1 MTIKEA
7 QYFKKYIDGRL
18 NDILGAMTQQQLNTL
33 QGQRFAARF
42 MGDIK
47 GQQMLPQSVF
57 RQFLNEIDFSE
68 AKQLHDDL
76 VKAQGQIEQA
86 LQQAE
91 QVSDMNSLHYTD
103 VGGEETPFYIY
114 IDMDDPELAGI
125 EANDETALWQ
135 GIDRILQ
142 AKRTTNIQ
150 IVDLNINHR
159 GLHECSYLYFSTS
172 VVKSNRRV
180 EHEYLWSAEGYY
192 KRAVYQKGN
201 TTDWEW
207 RDIYADIA
215 AAYTLAHS
223 NEQRLDA
230 VEGTANEANQR
241 SKDNLTRLDSVE
253 GTANAT
259 KALADVHTT
268 RLNKVEGVANEANT
282 RSQDNMKRLDQ
293 VEGVANGAQALANN
307 HTELINKVENTANT
321 ALSTANNKAD
331 KVHTHTSIGTG
342 STSVEADGNNVKVYD
357 GNGIQVFKTLNKYGK
372 DNVDYPDEIGVEFRT
387 ADATEVENKGSHSL
401 GIISNKRIKLGGNG
415 SGVENIKITTDAGN
429 VGFITDA
436 DHTTIKRG
444 DGYFDTTNERAKI
457 NHSEKVALAVFSKDV
472 IKATKTETTLLN
484 YNTGSM
490 GLRLRADQS
499 ELKFGGKGITIT
511 ETETKVT
518 SSGKVELLAPS
529 VEARD
534 NENNPIF
541 STGRYTKNGS
551 TTDEKQTII
560 FVGNK
565 EYHAGDGTSTE
576 IVLNGDIELCT
587 ALQELQS
594 KRTRF
599 EMPMTIEWILSKGKL
614 LNAKFCEY
622 LYNAIT
628 QYYGNYDYE
637 NDDNSGMLRMLS
649 GENIYPVILS
659 KYYHVGE
666 KTAHAQHFKP
676 WQVEFY
682 DEIQSYDS
690 PDGVVSIPVIRI
702 HIGEDFAEWLV
713 HTGYQGLSEKV
724 SYLEFGIGRDEMGNM
739 PFSIYNASGTKL
751 QEFTLI

>member
-114 IDMDDPELAGI
+114 IDMDDPELAGVS
-125 EANDETALWQ
+125 ADDETALWQ

-142 AKRTTNIQ
+142 AKRTNNIQ

-172 VVKSNRRV
+172 VVKSNRRK

-192 KRAVYQKGN
+192 SRVVTQNGV
-201 TTDWEW
+201 TGEWEW
-207 RDIYADIA
+207 KDTYADIA
-215 AAYTLAHS
+215 AA
-223 NEQRLDA
+223 Q
-230 VEGTANEANQR
+230 TAAEA
-241 SKDNLTRLDSVE
+241 
-253 GTANAT
+253 
-259 KALADVHTT
+259 
-268 RLNKVEGVANEANT
+268 
-282 RSQDNMKRLDQ
+282 
-293 VEGVANGAQALANN
+293 AQA
-307 HTELINKVENTANT
+307 TADG
-321 ALSTANNKAD
+321 KAD

-401 GIISNKRIKLGGNG
+401 GIISNKRIRLGGNG
-415 SGVENIKITTDAGN
+415 SGTENIKITTDAGN

-490 GLRLRADQS
+490 GLRLKADQS
-499 ELKFGGKGITIT
+499 ELKFNGKGITVT

-518 SSGKVELLAPS
+518 SAGKVELLAPS

-534 NENNPIF
+534 NEDNPIF

-551 TTDEKQTII
+551 TTNEKQTII

-565 EYHAGDGTSTE
+565 EYHAGDGTSAE

-594 KRTRF
+594 KRSRF
-599 EMPMTIEWILSKGKL
+599 EMPMTVEWILSKGKL
-614 LNAKFCEY
+614 LNGKFCEY

-628 QYYGNYDYE
+628 LYYGNYDYE
-637 NDDNSGMLRMLS
+637 NDGNSEMLRMLS
-649 GENIYPVILS
+649 GENIYPVILA

-690 PDGVVSIPVIRI
+690 PDGIVSIPVIRI

-713 HTGYQGLSEKV
+713 HTGYKGLSEKV

-739 PFSIYNASGTKL
+739 PFSLYNASGTKL

>member
-114 IDMDDPELAGI
+114 IDMDDPELAGVS
-125 EANDETALWQ
+125 ANDETALWQ

-142 AKRTTNIQ
+142 AKRTNNVQ

-192 KRAVYQKGN
+192 SRVVTRNGV
-201 TTDWEW
+201 TGEWEW
-207 RDIYADIA
+207 KNTYADIA
-215 AAYTLAHS
+215 AAQTAAEAAQATADNATQIANGKAAINHTHS
-223 NEQRLDA
+223 RISLGSA
-230 VEGTANEANQR
+230 
-241 SKDNLTRLDSVE
+241 SVE
-253 GTANAT
+253 CVN
-259 KALADVHTT
+259 
-268 RLNKVEGVANEANT
+268 
-282 RSQDNMKRLDQ
+282 
-293 VEGVANGAQALANN
+293 
-307 HTELINKVENTANT
+307 
-321 ALSTANNKAD
+321 
-331 KVHTHTSIGTG
+331 
-342 STSVEADGNNVKVYD
+342 
-357 GNGIQVFKTLNKYGK
+357 
-372 DNVDYPDEIGVEFRT
+372 
-387 ADATEVENKGSHSL
+387 
-401 GIISNKRIKLGGNG
+401 
-415 SGVENIKITTDAGN
+415 
-429 VGFITDA
+429 
-436 DHTTIKRG
+436 
-444 DGYFDTTNERAKI
+444 
-457 NHSEKVALAVFSKDV
+457 
-472 IKATKTETTLLN
+472 
-484 YNTGSM
+484 
-490 GLRLRADQS
+490 
-499 ELKFGGKGITIT
+499 
-511 ETETKVT
+511 
-518 SSGKVELLAPS
+518 
-529 VEARD
+529 
-534 NENNPIF
+534 
-541 STGRYTKNGS
+541 
-551 TTDEKQTII
+551 
-560 FVGNK
+560 
-565 EYHAGDGTSTE
+565 GTSGDVPSPE
-576 IVLNGDIELCT
+576 IVLNGYMELCGT
-587 ALQELQS
+587 LQRLENY

-599 EMPMTIEWILSKGKL
+599 EMPMTIEQILSKGKL
-614 LNAKFCEY
+614 LNEKVCEY
-622 LYNAIT
+622 LFNAIML
-628 QYYGNYDYE
+628 YYDNYDYE
-637 NDDNSGMLRMLS
+637 ADGGSETLRMLS

-666 KTAHAQHFKP
+666 ATAHAQHFKP

-682 DEIQSYDS
+682 DEIQSYDN
-690 PDGVVSIPVIRI
+690 PEGVVSIPVIRI

-713 HTGYQGLSEKV
+713 HTGYKGLSEKV
-724 SYLEFGIGRDEMGNM
+724 SYMEHRIGIGDMNKM
-739 PFSIYNASGTKL
+739 PFSLYNASGTKL

>member
-114 IDMDDPELAGI
+114 IDMDDPELAGVS
-125 EANDETALWQ
+125 ASDETALWQ

-142 AKRTTNIQ
+142 AKRTNNIQ

-172 VVKSNRRV
+172 VVKSNIRK
-180 EHEYLWSAEGYY
+180 EHEYLWSAKGYY
-192 KRAVYQKGN
+192 SRVVTQNGV
-201 TTDWEW
+201 TGEWEW
-207 RDIYADIA
+207 RDTYADIA
-215 AAYTLAHS
+215 AA
-223 NEQRLDA
+223 Q
-230 VEGTANEANQR
+230 TAAEA
-241 SKDNLTRLDSVE
+241 
-253 GTANAT
+253 
-259 KALADVHTT
+259 
-268 RLNKVEGVANEANT
+268 
-282 RSQDNMKRLDQ
+282 
-293 VEGVANGAQALANN
+293 AQALANN
-307 HTELINKVENTANT
+307 HTELLNKANT
-321 ALSTANNKAD
+321 AIADLIEQDKSHSEYIEELIGTCETLQDDIDRVDGKVNATQATVNTKAAIN
-331 KVHTHTSIGTG
+331 HTHSSISLG
-342 STSVEADGNNVKVYD
+342 SASVECVNDTSEDG
-357 GNGIQVFKTLNKYGK
+357 
-372 DNVDYPDEIGVEFRT
+372 
-387 ADATEVENKGSHSL
+387 
-401 GIISNKRIKLGGNG
+401 
-415 SGVENIKITTDAGN
+415 
-429 VGFITDA
+429 
-436 DHTTIKRG
+436 
-444 DGYFDTTNERAKI
+444 
-457 NHSEKVALAVFSKDV
+457 
-472 IKATKTETTLLN
+472 
-484 YNTGSM
+484 
-490 GLRLRADQS
+490 
-499 ELKFGGKGITIT
+499 
-511 ETETKVT
+511 T
-518 SSGKVELLAPS
+518 SAGKVKLLAPS

-534 NENNPIF
+534 NEDNPIF

-551 TTDEKQTII
+551 TTNEKQTII

-565 EYHAGDGTSTE
+565 EYHAGDGTSAE

-594 KRTRF
+594 KRIRF
-599 EMPMTIEWILSKGKL
+599 EMPMAIEQILSKGKL
-614 LNAKFCEY
+614 LNEKVCEY

-637 NDDNSGMLRMLS
+637 NDGNSEMLRMLS

-666 KTAHAQHFKP
+666 ATAHAQHFKP

-690 PDGVVSIPVIRI
+690 PDGIVSIPVIRI

-713 HTGYQGLSEKV
+713 HTGYKGLSEKV
-724 SYLEFGIGRDEMGNM
+724 SYLEFGIGRDDMNTL
-739 PFSIYNASGTKL
+739 PFSLYNASGTKL

>member
-114 IDMDDPELAGI
+114 IDMDDPELAGVS
-125 EANDETALWQ
+125 ANDETALWQ

-142 AKRTTNIQ
+142 AKRTNNIQ

-172 VVKSNRRV
+172 VVKSNIRK
-180 EHEYLWSAEGYY
+180 EHEYLWSAKGYY
-192 KRAVYQKGN
+192 SRVVTQNGV
-201 TTDWEW
+201 TGEWEW
-207 RDIYADIA
+207 RDTYADIA
-215 AAYTLAHS
+215 AA
-223 NEQRLDA
+223 Q
-230 VEGTANEANQR
+230 TAAEA
-241 SKDNLTRLDSVE
+241 
-253 GTANAT
+253 
-259 KALADVHTT
+259 
-268 RLNKVEGVANEANT
+268 
-282 RSQDNMKRLDQ
+282 
-293 VEGVANGAQALANN
+293 AQALANN
-307 HTELINKVENTANT
+307 HTELLNKANT
-321 ALSTANNKAD
+321 AIADLIEQDKSHSESIEELTGTCETLQDDIDRVDGKVNATQATVNTKAAIN
-331 KVHTHTSIGTG
+331 HTHSSISLG
-342 STSVEADGNNVKVYD
+342 SASVECVNDTSEDG
-357 GNGIQVFKTLNKYGK
+357 
-372 DNVDYPDEIGVEFRT
+372 
-387 ADATEVENKGSHSL
+387 
-401 GIISNKRIKLGGNG
+401 
-415 SGVENIKITTDAGN
+415 
-429 VGFITDA
+429 
-436 DHTTIKRG
+436 
-444 DGYFDTTNERAKI
+444 
-457 NHSEKVALAVFSKDV
+457 
-472 IKATKTETTLLN
+472 
-484 YNTGSM
+484 
-490 GLRLRADQS
+490 
-499 ELKFGGKGITIT
+499 
-511 ETETKVT
+511 T
-518 SSGKVELLAPS
+518 SAGKVKLLAPS

-534 NENNPIF
+534 NEDNPIF

-551 TTDEKQTII
+551 TTNEKQTII

-565 EYHAGDGTSTE
+565 QYQAGDGTSAD
-576 IVLNGDIELCT
+576 IVLNGDMELYAT
-587 ALQELQS
+587 LQS
-594 KRTRF
+594 LQRVKRNRF
-599 EMPMTIEWILSKGKL
+599 EMPMAIEQILSKGKL
-614 LNAKFCEY
+614 LNEKVCEY
-622 LYNAIT
+622 LYNAIM

-637 NDDNSGMLRMLS
+637 NDGNSEALRMLS

-676 WQVEFY
+676 WRVEFY
-682 DEIQSYDS
+682 DEIQSYDN
-690 PDGVVSIPVIRI
+690 PEGVVSIPVIRI

-713 HTGYQGLSEKV
+713 HTGYKGLSEKV
-724 SYLEFGIGRDEMGNM
+724 SYLEFGIGRDDMNTL
-739 PFSIYNASGTKL
+739 PFSLYNASGTKL

>member
-125 EANDETALWQ
+125 EADDETALWQ

-142 AKRTTNIQ
+142 AKRTSNIQ

-172 VVKSNRRV
+172 VIKSNRRK
-180 EHEYLWSAEGYY
+180 EHEYLWSAKGYY
-192 KRAVYQKGN
+192 SRVVTQNGV
-201 TTDWEW
+201 TGEWEW
-207 RDIYADIA
+207 RDTYADIA
-215 AAYTLAHS
+215 AAYTLAHN

-230 VEGTANEANQR
+230 
-241 SKDNLTRLDSVE
+241 
-253 GTANAT
+253 
-259 KALADVHTT
+259 
-268 RLNKVEGVANEANT
+268 
-282 RSQDNMKRLDQ
+282 

-307 HTELINKVENTANT
+307 HTELLNKANT
-321 ALSTANNKAD
+321 AIAD
-331 KVHTHTSIGTG
+331 LIEQDK
-342 STSVEADGNNVKVYD
+342 
-357 GNGIQVFKTLNKYGK
+357 
-372 DNVDYPDEIGVEFRT
+372 
-387 ADATEVENKGSHSL
+387 SHSEYIEEL
-401 GIISNKRIKLGGNG
+401 TGTCEVLQDDIDRVEGVANSKAPNDHSHSSINQGSARVECGVNGTEISLTAEDKISLIASRI
-415 SGVENIKITTDAGN
+415 E
-429 VGFITDA
+429 
-436 DHTTIKRG
+436 
-444 DGYFDTTNERAKI
+444 
-457 NHSEKVALAVFSKDV
+457 
-472 IKATKTETTLLN
+472 AT
-484 YNTGSM
+484 
-490 GLRLRADQS
+490 
-499 ELKFGGKGITIT
+499 
-511 ETETKVT
+511 
-518 SSGKVELLAPS
+518 
-529 VEARD
+529 D

-541 STGRYTKNGS
+541 STGRYAKRDS
-551 TTDEKQTII
+551 STDEKQTII

-565 EYHAGDGTSTE
+565 EYHAGDGTSAE
-576 IVLNGDIELCT
+576 MVLNGDIELYT
-587 ALQELQS
+587 TLQS
-594 KRTRF
+594 LQSGKRSRF

-614 LNAKFCEY
+614 LNGKFCEY

-637 NDDNSGMLRMLS
+637 NDGNSEMLRMLS

-690 PDGVVSIPVIRI
+690 PEVVVSIPVIRI

-713 HTGYQGLSEKV
+713 HTGYKSLTEKV
-724 SYLEFGIGRDEMGNM
+724 SYMEFKVGVDEMGSM
-739 PFSIYNASGTKL
+739 PFSLYNASGTKL